1 MAKVVHMGLI
11 ILRYNIADVGYK
23 VDLQAEFVHL
33 ARLALDENPR
43 DLAAVL
49 RRTLQPIV
57 RERPDLADLANR
69 VLARAASDSLIRS
82 HRANQPLPVD
92 MDSRLE
98 LLRSEPAPEIS
109 VEPTWPEQV
118 ARELTAV
125 LAERKIEAEL
135 RNAGVPPTRSLLL
148 VGPPGVGKTLAAR
161 WIARQLGRPLLTLDL
176 AAVMSSF
183 LGRTGNNIRTVL
195 DYAQQKPSVL
205 LLDEFD
211 AIAKRRDDAV
221 EVGEL
226 KRLVTVLLQTIDDW
240 PMEGLLVGATN
251 HPDLLD
257 PAVWRRFDRIIQ
269 FPLPSI
275 EDAVSVLNTLL
286 ATDRAVLPAKQVI
299 LLGTLFQGKSF
310 ADITRA
316 VLAAKRSA
324 IVNHAALPSI
334 LDGLVEQLAQQSTI
348 ERRIDVARA
357 LQSQGMSQRSVS
369 RVTGLSRDTIRK
381 RLSTTAHVPKKG
393 AK

>member
-1 MAKVVHMGLI
+1 M
-11 ILRYNIADVGYK
+11 DYK
-23 VDLQAEFVHL
+23 FDIQSEFVHL
-33 ARLALDENPR
+33 ARLALDGNPR
-43 DLAAVL
+43 DITAVI
-49 RRTLQPIV
+49 RRTLQPIL
-57 RERPDLADLANR
+57 RERPDLADLAKR
-69 VLARAASDSLIRS
+69 ILARAAADSLLRS
-82 HRANQPLPVD
+82 QSASQPLPVD
-92 MDSRLE
+92 SDSRLE
-98 LLRSEPAPEIS
+98 LLRSEPVPEIPI
-109 VEPTWPEQV
+109 EPTWPSAV
-118 ARELTAV
+118 ARELTSV

-135 RNAGVPPTRSLLL
+135 RDAGVPPTRSLLL

-161 WIARQLGRPLLTLDL
+161 WMARQLGRPLLTLDL

-240 PMEGLLVGATN
+240 PMEGLLIGATN

-257 PAVWRRFDRIIQ
+257 PAVWRRFDRVIQ

-286 ATDRAVLPAKQVI
+286 AADRADLSVGQVT

-316 VLAAKRSA
+316 ILAAKRSA
-324 IVNHAALPSI
+324 IVSHVALSSI
-334 LDGLVEQLAQQSTI
+334 LDGVAQQMTQQSTI
-348 ERRIDVARA
+348 EQRIDVAKA
-357 LQSQGMSQRSVS
+357 LQNQGMSQRSVS

-381 RLSTTAHVPKKG
+381 RVSISARRPKKG
-393 AK
+393 VK